1 MFIVLRALWSRLI
14 KPHVRSTHSY
24 SIRVL
29 PARGRSKAPHSIGL
43 PLLNCFSW
51 DGSYRIVINP
61 LYTGGSCFFFFL
73 FFFFECFIYT
83 EGPWGLLDV
92 ALREL
97 HCQLSSFP
105 FFCRA
110 AGGES
115 LKGWVNRVY
124 REYRSRK
131 ECQRFFS
138 FPFIFSFGRKSQT
151 RLGSSIKLLDSL
163 CVGRTWLYFY
173 LVLLKIRATVLI
185 ISSSSPYLF
194 SYARSKRPLFNEF
207 RRRDSFLSLRLL
219 YGLKS
224 GLTLLPLWLKVCQE
238 RFKSTWAHYNVRTT
252 ELLAG
257 ELCLVG
263 RFPAS

>member
-1 MFIVLRALWSRLI
+1 MFYIYRR
-14 KPHVRSTHSY
+14 
-24 SIRVL
+24 
-29 PARGRSKAPHSIGL
+29 
-43 PLLNCFSW
+43 PL
-51 DGSYRIVINP
+51 
-61 LYTGGSCFFFFL
+61 
-73 FFFFECFIYT
+73 
-83 EGPWGLLDV
+83 GPVGCS
-92 ALREL
+92 AIREL
-97 HCQLSSFP
+97 HCQLSSFS

-115 LKGWVNRVY
+115 LKGWVVFTGSIDHARNV
-124 REYRSRK
+124 K
-131 ECQRFFS
+131 GFS
-138 FPFIFSFGRKSQT
+138 LFHLSSLLEEKVRQG
-151 RLGSSIKLLDSL
+151 LGSSSIKLLDSL
-163 CVGRTWLYFY
+163 CVCVGRTWLYFY

-257 ELCLVG
+257 GLRLLG
-263 RFPAS
+263 RFPASYKSCFSLYIYL